1 MSPLPAVRL
10 HRTLAAALAIL
21 WGLFFYG
28 LTDLLAFAQG
38 PDFHATVLLSTGW
51 GLLFLFLV
59 AAPLLAVAV
68 RPAAVTPAALGLVSA
83 VAVAV
88 AAGSA
93 VSGSAEHLVVAT
105 GLVATV
111 GVLAAS
117 GGGLRSGWPLD
128 WRPSALPVAIVVLAV
143 VPSLVYSWRSA
154 RATGSNPVA
163 DDTWGL
169 DHWPIQAAL
178 PIALLLGATLAAGHP
193 RGWRVPSWCVGAA
206 TAWLAVVSLF
216 EPDLAGSIGRT
227 WAVLALMWAGCFVVA
242 VQRSRRTLPHGLCD
256 GPAPDRVDH

>member
-1 MSPLPAVRL
+1 MKRHPGVRL
-10 HRTLAAALAIL
+10 QRTLAATLAIL
-21 WGLFFYG
+21 WGWLFYG
-28 LTDLLAFAQG
+28 LIDLLAFAQG
-38 PDFHATVLLSTGW
+38 PDFHETVLLSTGW

-68 RPAAVTPAALGLVSA
+68 RLAAVTPAALGLVVA

-93 VSGSAEHLVVAT
+93 VSGSARHLVVAAGLAAT
-105 GLVATV
+105 AALVA
-111 GVLAAS
+111 AS
-117 GGGLRSGWPLD
+117 SGGLRSGWPSD
-128 WRPSALPVAIVVLAV
+128 WRPSALPIALVVLAAI
-143 VPSLVYSWRSA
+143 PSLFYSWSSA
-154 RATGSNPVA
+154 RATGTNPVA

-193 RGWRVPSWCVGAA
+193 RGWRVPTWCVGAA
-206 TAWLAVVSLF
+206 TAWLAVVSWF

-227 WAVLALMWAGCFVVA
+227 WAVVALLWSVCFIVA
-242 VQRSRRTLPHGLCD
+242 AQLSRRALVGTAQTP
-256 GPAPDRVDH
+256 PR